1 MGPSSPGPVWRW
13 RGTPLSLRL
22 DSIARS
28 QTRTHTWSTIPPS
41 CVTLSGL
48 SHPPGRDDTMPV
60 GGCIIWGVHT
70 FRSRYVLVILAT
82 GLEVHHNL
90 DPDPSATA
98 GVSHNS

>member
-1 MGPSSPGPVWRW
+1 MSGEREGPPLASALTTSPAA
-13 RGTPLSLRL
+13 RL
-22 DSIARS
+22 AR
-28 QTRTHTWSTIPPS
+28 TWSTIPS
-41 CVTLSGL
+41 SNVTLSGL